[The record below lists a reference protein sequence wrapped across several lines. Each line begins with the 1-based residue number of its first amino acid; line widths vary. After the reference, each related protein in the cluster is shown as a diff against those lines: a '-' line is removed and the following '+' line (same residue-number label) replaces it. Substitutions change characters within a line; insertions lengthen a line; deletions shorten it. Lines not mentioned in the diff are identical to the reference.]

1 MHKFLNFVQILIQKQ
16 IKISQKLHTE
26 DRIQAYQTQ
35 QKNKRLK
42 REKKKKRK
50 SYSTINNGDDF
61 DLKFSF
67 LKKIKIKKETKQKTI
82 LQNQIQQFKS
92 SMESWNQYLKLLS
105 Y

>member
-1 MHKFLNFVQILIQKQ
+1 MNLHKFLNFVQILIQKQ

-42 REKKKKRK
+42 REKKKR

-67 LKKIKIKKETKQKTI
+67 LKKNK
-82 LQNQIQQFKS
+82 N
-92 SMESWNQYLKLLS
+92 
-105 Y
+105 